1 MTDSVMI
8 TSAIEA
14 NECRKVITLDIP
26 GAFLHADLDKEVIMV
41 LRGELAELMV
51 LIDTE
56 LYGPY
61 VIETKRGE
69 KLLYV
74 RMNKAMYGLM
84 ASCVVVLLETKG

>member
-1 MTDSVMI
+1 MI

-26 GAFLHADLDKEVIMV
+26 GAFLHADLDEEVIMV

-56 LYGPY
+56 
-61 VIETKRGE
+61 
-69 KLLYV
+69 
-74 RMNKAMYGLM
+74 
-84 ASCVVVLLETKG
+84 